1 MARRRVNTTKYE
13 IIQEATQ
20 LFLTKG
26 YSNTTPK
33 QICDTLDIS
42 TGNLTYYF
50 PTKEHLLAVLV
61 DMLCRFQ
68 AKTIQD
74 MVEEDGVT
82 SLLAVCTELTSMAAM
97 SEDSQIAKDLFL
109 SAYSSPICL
118 EIIRRNDAKRSRIIY
133 KEFCSDWT
141 EQQFVEAETLV
152 SGIEYATLM
161 TTGDSSPLEVRI
173 AGALNSILMIYDV
186 PEQLRKQKISK
197 ALTIDYRTHGRYV
210 LEKFI
215 EFVEQTNEHTFEA
228 LLNGTYQEM

>member
-13 IIQEATQ
+13 IIQEATR
-20 LFLTKG
+20 LFLKIG

-33 QICDTLDIS
+33 HICDTLDIS

-61 DMLCRFQ
+61 DMLCKFQ
-68 AKTIQD
+68 SKTIQD

-97 SEDSQIAKDLFL
+97 SEDSEIAKDLFL

-118 EIIRRNDAKRSRIIY
+118 EIIRRNDARRSMIIY
-133 KEFCSDWT
+133 KDFCPDWS

-161 TTGDSSPLEVRI
+161 TTNDSSPLEIRI
-173 AGALNSILMIYDV
+173 MGALNSILMIYNV
-186 PEQLRKQKISK
+186 PEELRKQKIEK
-197 ALTIDYRTHGRYV
+197 ALAADYREQGKYV
-210 LEKFI
+210 LKRFK
-215 EFVEQTNEHTFEA
+215 EFVEQTNEQTFEM
-228 LLNGTYQEM
+228 LLSGT